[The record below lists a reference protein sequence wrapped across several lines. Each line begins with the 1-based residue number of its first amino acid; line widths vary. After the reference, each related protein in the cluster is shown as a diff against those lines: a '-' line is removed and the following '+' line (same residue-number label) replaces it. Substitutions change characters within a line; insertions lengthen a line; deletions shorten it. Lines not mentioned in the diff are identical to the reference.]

1 MTHSQVALVTGGA
14 KRLGRRLVEDLAARG
29 YTVIVNYLSSESAA
43 DEVVAGI
50 RARGGRARRHRCDV
64 GSSADVAAMF
74 ESIAATEGRLDV
86 LINNVG
92 NYAPTPVL
100 QLGVDQWDA
109 TLRSNLSGPFYCCRA
124 ALPLMTSG
132 GCIVN
137 IGYAGVEAL
146 VANPEATDYQVSKT
160 GLLVL
165 TKSLAAAAAPRGVR
179 VNMASPGQL
188 ANSVDLP
195 DDVVATIPAGRA
207 GTLDDM
213 SAAITFLIDSDY
225 VTGQN
230 IDVAGGYRL

>member
-1 MTHSQVALVTGGA
+1 VTHSQVALVTGGA

-50 RARGGRARRHRCDV
+50 RARGGRARPHRCDV

-124 ALPLMTSG
+124 GLPLMTSG

-165 TKSLAAAAAPRGVR
+165 TKSLAAAAAPQGVR
-179 VNMASPGQL
+179 VNMVSPGQL